1 MAQVIFVAGPTNV
14 KIDTTGT
21 YVGLGYSD
29 NDNLPSIQLTDH
41 HHEVKTV
48 QSGNVPAEIVLTG
61 TSARISIAL
70 VKFDQAK
77 LDLLLAKQRSI
88 YNDTE
93 VGKAL
98 VASNSTFGLKIE
110 SVTTLMAYE
119 FKRCYLQADGQGDS
133 QWGNRERVLT
143 LNIAAIPDADG
154 FIYIFTPPE
163 A

>member
-1 MAQVIFVAGPTNV
+1 MAQVIFVAGPTIV

-21 YVGLGYSD
+21 YLGIGYSD

-61 TSARISIAL
+61 TSARISLAL
-70 VKFDQAK
+70 VKFDQDK
-77 LDLLLAKQRSI
+77 LDALLAKQRGT
-88 YNDTE
+88 YNNTE
-93 VGKAL
+93 VGKTL
-98 VASNSTFGLKIE
+98 VASTSTFGIKIE
-110 SVTTLMAYE
+110 SVNTAMSYE

-154 FIYIFTPPE
+154 LLYIFTQPTP
-163 A
+163 